1 VISEDVL
8 LFHHAI
14 SKLWTLVQVFKM
26 LLMFEVFLKRSRYK
40 RISIRW
46 SVSRLTVHLV
56 WVTKYRYKVLTGDIQ
71 KRCRELLI
79 QVCDAEDVRILSGV
93 VSKDHIHIHVEYPPS
108 VSISNL
114 VKRMKGRASRL
125 LQKEFPVL
133 SKRYWG
139 KHLWGIGYGA
149 WSTGNITEEI
159 VQEYLKRHKSSSN
172 DTEDFKLD

>member
-1 VISEDVL
+1 
-8 LFHHAI
+8 
-14 SKLWTLVQVFKM
+14 
-26 LLMFEVFLKRSRYK
+26 
-40 RISIRW
+40 
-46 SVSRLTVHLV
+46 LTVHLV

-79 QVCDAEDVRILSGV
+79 QVCDTEDIRILSGV
-93 VSKDHIHIHVEYPPS
+93 VSKDHVHMHIEYPPS
-108 VSISNL
+108 VSLSNL
-114 VKRMKGRASRL
+114 LKRMKGRTSRL
-125 LQKEFPVL
+125 LQKEYTEL

-172 DTEDFKLD
+172 DTEEFKLD